1 MLNNQVSLAHNTGLR
16 SLHFGGLDA
25 KAAASQGFMSNH
37 LFPWVTAM
45 ISQINSQQLEE
56 IAFEFEISSV
66 ADLQSLDWARI
77 DEDLSG
83 EEYKGLQLFFLV
95 ICEDTAPN
103 VQKEIRGLIANKL
116 HCVRE
121 RGTLCV
127 STPDF

>member
-45 ISQINSQQLEE
+45 ISQINSPLLEE
-56 IAFEFEISSV
+56 VAFEFQISSI
-66 ADLQSLDWARI
+66 ADLRTLDWARI
-77 DEDLSG
+77 DRCLSR
-83 EEYKGLQLFFLV
+83 EEYKGLQVFLFV

-103 VQKEIRGLIANKL
+103 TQKEIRRLIAEKL
-116 HCVRE
+116 HSLGE

-127 STPDF
+127 STPNF

>member
-1 MLNNQVSLAHNTGLR
+1 MLNNQISLAHNTGLR

-45 ISQINSQQLEE
+45 ISQINSPQLEE

-66 ADLQSLDWARI
+66 ADLQTLDWARI
-77 DEDLSG
+77 DRDLSR
-83 EEYKGLQLFFLV
+83 EEYKGLQVFFFV
-95 ICEDTAPN
+95 VCEDATPN
-103 VQKEIRGLIANKL
+103 SQKEIRGLIAGKL
-116 HCVRE
+116 QSLCE

-127 STPDF
+127 ASPDF